1 MAGVSRQKQKLLIM
15 EQLFRSRTD
24 ETHAITGNQLIDILG
39 DMGIKAERKTIY
51 DDIATLND
59 AGLNIQ
65 TTKIGHSNAYY
76 MGDRLFDDE
85 ELAVICDTV
94 AASRFLTIKRSG
106 ELIRKLQ
113 TLTSEHKAPALRRAV
128 HIENRTK
135 SSGDTTYKI
144 IDAAER
150 AIFTDR
156 QLELTLGES
165 GADKK
170 KQGRVERVSPFTV
183 VWESDHYYLI
193 CRTGD
198 ENGGEVCRIRA
209 DRISS
214 AVMID
219 EKRVSPTLDEELEL
233 RKLKAPLKNKGA
245 TEDLRIRF
253 KNDLVDEVLDRF
265 GDRTVIHPEEG
276 DTFYIDSVVQLSPDF
291 WGWLTRFGEDAKIVS
306 PDYVGEMTAEWLN
319 KIAAMYKSEE

>member
-24 ETHAITGNQLIDILG
+24 EAHAITGNQLIEILG

-76 MGDRLFDDE
+76 MGERLFDEE
-85 ELAVICDTV
+85 ELAVICDAV
-94 AASRFLTIKRSG
+94 ATSRFLTIKRSG

-113 TLTSEHKAPALRRAV
+113 TLTSEHKAPALRRSV

-135 SSGDTTYKI
+135 SSGDATYKI
-144 IDAAER
+144 IDAAQQ
-150 AIFTDR
+150 AIFADR
-156 QLELTLGES
+156 QLELILSDS

-170 KQGRVERVSPFTV
+170 KQGKTVRVSPFTV

-193 CRTGD
+193 SRTGD
-198 ENGGEVCRIRA
+198 EQTGEVCRIRT
-209 DRISS
+209 DRISAA
-214 AVMID
+214 AVL
-219 EKRVSPTLDEELEL
+219 EQKRVSPSLDEELEL

-253 KNDLVDEVLDRF
+253 KNELIDEVLDRF

-276 DTFYIDSVVQLSPDF
+276 DTFYIDAVVQLSPDF
-291 WGWLTRFGEDAKIVS
+291 WGWLARFGEDARIVS
-306 PDYVGEMTAEWLN
+306 PDYVGEMTAEWLE
-319 KIAAMYKSEE
+319 KIAKMYRAED

>member
-24 ETHAITGNQLIDILG
+24 ETHAITGNQLIEILA

-76 MGDRLFDDE
+76 MGDRLFDDD
-85 ELAVICDTV
+85 ELAAVCDAV
-94 AASRFLTIKRSG
+94 ATSRFLTLKRSG

-113 TLTSEHKAPALRRAV
+113 TLTSEHKAPALRRSV

-135 SSGDTTYKI
+135 SSGDATYKI
-144 IDAAER
+144 IDAAEQ
-150 AIFTDR
+150 AIFSDR
-156 QLELTLGES
+156 QLELGLGES

-170 KQGRVERVSPFTV
+170 KQSRTERVSPFNV
-183 VWESDHYYLI
+183 VWENDHFYII
-193 CRTGD
+193 CLRGD

-209 DRISS
+209 DRIST
-214 AVMID
+214 AVVVD

-245 TEDLRIRF
+245 AEDLRIRF
-253 KNDLVDEVLDRF
+253 KNELVDEVLDRF
-265 GDRTVIHPEEG
+265 GDRTVIHPEDG
-276 DTFYIDSVVQLSPDF
+276 DTFYIDAVVQLSPDF
-291 WGWLTRFGEDAKIVS
+291 WGWLTRFGEDARIVS
-306 PDYVGEMTAEWLN
+306 PDYVGDMTAEWLN
-319 KIAAMYKSEE
+319 KIVSMYSPED